1 MGRRNRSGASH
12 HSGELVV
19 MDERARAILE
29 SAFATVERID
39 AQQTD
44 WAAGREHRQAYAP
57 PQQRQP
63 SRRRRTV
70 DNTTEHEQA
79 AAPQM
84 DRATQARWDAWAN
97 ALVQAKMEAMAEVI
111 GAEVG
116 QMEKRFNEKLKVL
129 EDKVAVLSAQV
140 VQLEN
145 LRNYNVTQLPLP
157 LRGRD
162 VA

>member
-29 SAFATVERID
+29 SAFATVDRID
-39 AQQTD
+39 AQQAD

-79 AAPQM
+79 EAPNTL
-84 DRATQARWDAWAN
+84 DTATQARWDAWAN
-97 ALVQAKMEAMAEVI
+97 EIVQAKLAAFAEII
-111 GAEVG
+111 GAETG
-116 QMEKRFNEKLKVL
+116 QLERRFNEKLKVL
-129 EDKVAVLSAQV
+129 EDKVAMLSAQV
-140 VQLEN
+140 EQLEN
-145 LRNYNVTQLPLP
+145 LRNYNVTPLV
-157 LRGRD
+157 RSARD

>member
-1 MGRRNRSGASH
+1 MN
-12 HSGELVV
+12 
-19 MDERARAILE
+19 ERAKEILA
-29 SAFATVERID
+29 SAFATVARIE
-39 AQQTD
+39 A
-44 WAAGREHRQAYAP
+44 REPYDP
-57 PQQRQP
+57 PPYTKRQP
-63 SRRRRTV
+63 KVRRRTMLYET
-70 DNTTEHEQA
+70 NEQA
-79 AAPQM
+79 EAPNTL
-84 DRATQARWDAWAN
+84 DTASQARWDAWAN
-97 ALVQAKMEAMAEVI
+97 ALVHAKMEALAEI
-111 GAEVG
+111 FGTETG

>member
-29 SAFATVERID
+29 SAFATVDRID
-39 AQQTD
+39 AQQAD
-44 WAAGREHRQAYAP
+44 WAAGREYAP

-129 EDKVAVLSAQV
+129 EDKVAELSAQV
-140 VQLEN
+140 EQLEN
-145 LRNYNVTQLPLP
+145 LRNYNVMP
-157 LRGRD
+157 LRS
-162 VA
+162 VANG

>member
-1 MGRRNRSGASH
+1 MYETN
-12 HSGELVV
+12 
-19 MDERARAILE
+19 
-29 SAFATVERID
+29 
-39 AQQTD
+39 
-44 WAAGREHRQAYAP
+44 
-57 PQQRQP
+57 
-63 SRRRRTV
+63 
-70 DNTTEHEQA
+70 EQA
-79 AAPQM
+79 EAPQM

-140 VQLEN
+140 EQLEN
-145 LRNYNVTQLPLP
+145 LRSYNVTQLPLP

>member
-29 SAFATVERID
+29 SAFATVDRID
-39 AQQTD
+39 AQQAD
-44 WAAGREHRQAYAP
+44 WAAEREYAP

-140 VQLEN
+140 EQLEN
-145 LRNYNVTQLPLP
+145 LRNYNVMP
-157 LRGRD
+157 LRS
-162 VA
+162 VANG

>member
-29 SAFATVERID
+29 SAFATVDRID
-39 AQQTD
+39 AQQAD
-44 WAAGREHRQAYAP
+44 WAAGREYAP

-140 VQLEN
+140 EQLEN
-145 LRNYNVTQLPLP
+145 LRSYNVMP
-157 LRGRD
+157 LRS
-162 VA
+162 VANG

>member
-29 SAFATVERID
+29 SAFATVDRID
-39 AQQTD
+39 AQQAD
-44 WAAGREHRQAYAP
+44 WAAEREYAP

-70 DNTTEHEQA
+70 YETNEQA
-79 AAPQM
+79 EAPTTL
-84 DRATQARWDAWAN
+84 DTATQARWDAWAN
-97 ALVQAKMEAMAEVI
+97 EIVQAKLETFSEI
-111 GAEVG
+111 LGAEIG

-129 EDKVAVLSAQV
+129 EDKVAELSAQV
-140 VQLEN
+140 EQLEN
-145 LRNYNVTQLPLP
+145 LRNYNVMP
-157 LRGRD
+157 LRS
-162 VA
+162 VANG

>member
-29 SAFATVERID
+29 SAFATVDRID
-39 AQQTD
+39 AQQAD
-44 WAAGREHRQAYAP
+44 WAAGREYAP

-79 AAPQM
+79 EAPNTL
-84 DRATQARWDAWAN
+84 DTATQARWDAWAN
-97 ALVQAKMEAMAEVI
+97 EIVQAKLAAFAEII
-111 GAEVG
+111 GAETG
-116 QMEKRFNEKLKVL
+116 QLERRFNEKLKVL

-140 VQLEN
+140 EQLEN
-145 LRNYNVTQLPLP
+145 LRSYNVMP
-157 LRGRD
+157 LRS
-162 VA
+162 VANG